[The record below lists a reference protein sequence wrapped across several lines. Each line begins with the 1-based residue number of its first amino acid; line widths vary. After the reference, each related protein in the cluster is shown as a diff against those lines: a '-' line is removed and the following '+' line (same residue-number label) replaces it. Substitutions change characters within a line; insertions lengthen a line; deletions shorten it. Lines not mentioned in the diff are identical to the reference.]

1 MTTPGHQAGPTP
13 DNGGQAPGDDLP
25 DRDDAPGAGNPG
37 YDARDLPRRHGPPEE
52 GYGRYD
58 SPEDRYSS
66 YAPSGPDLGWFDP
79 EESAQ
84 RRGAPPPG
92 APGRHGTP
100 ENFDDWFRSP
110 PGGAGWSDNP
120 GNGQDRHG
128 APAGGRGWHEPP
140 PADDGR
146 YSSDTA
152 RMSPPDARGRPQARH
167 AGPDRAAP
175 DWGDPAGAAGGPE
188 NHRTEAY
195 RTDPYQA
202 DPHQADP
209 YQADPSRPDPYR
221 PDPYRPDP
229 YRPDAYQADTYR
241 PDSYQ
246 SQGYPADPYQ
256 QPDTYRPDPYQGPGP
271 ANPGYPSPGY
281 PSPGYPSPG
290 YPDPGQPDQGQP
302 DQGYPD
308 PGRTGRD
315 PNQGYAGHEYTRDA
329 DWVEARWTGAD
340 RAPAAPARA
349 SAGPAQAAVPGAGRT
364 PVAAPAPAGGGSGR
378 AAAGNASLLRSS
390 SVMAVGTVASRLTG
404 FVRNAVIIFAI
415 GTLYLGDAYN
425 LANTLPNIV
434 YNLALGGILTSVV
447 VPLLVNAAK
456 RDADRG
462 EGYDQ
467 RIFTLGVLAL
477 GGITLVA
484 TALAQPITSVYAGNI
499 GNPAAYHLT
508 VIFAYFFIPQI
519 FFYGISS
526 LAGAI
531 LNARGSFAAPMW
543 TPVIN
548 NLVVIVVGVAFMATA
563 GLNRT
568 PTDISATQV
577 ELLGI
582 GTTLGIVLQTVA
594 LIPSMRRVGFRWRP
608 RRDFR
613 RAEISEIGHMSGWMF
628 GYVLTTQISFLVTT
642 RIANVGGHGLSQHD
656 VGAGFAAYS
665 NAYTLFQLPYA
676 IVGISVI
683 TALLPRMSAHAAE
696 RKYRLVSSDFS
707 TAVRLA
713 SVIVVPAALILAV
726 LGAPLAEAVFG
737 YGSTSVASARYVGEI
752 FAVFSLGLLPFT
764 LFQLL
769 LRVFYA
775 MHDSRTPALISVVT
789 MVINIVANLIAWAV
803 LPPRQVVAG
812 LGAGFGLASVAGTV
826 AAWRVLSRRIGGL
839 GGREVRA
846 GLVKMHAAAI
856 PGAIFAIAV
865 GVMVGAVLSGGR
877 IAAFFTVAIGGVGAM
892 LLYVLFA
899 KSFGVAEL
907 NDLTSTLR
915 SRLR

>member
-13 DNGGQAPGDDLP
+13 ANGGHNPGDDLP
-25 DRDDAPGAGNPG
+25 DRDGARGAVNPRYQSRDG
-37 YDARDLPRRHGPPEE
+37 SRRYDPSEEAHGPYE
-52 GYGRYD
+52 
-58 SPEDRYSS
+58 SPEDSYSS
-66 YAPSGPDLGWFDP
+66 YAPSGQDPGWFDP
-79 EESAQ
+79 AERSQGHSGPAA
-84 RRGAPPPG
+84 GPPG
-92 APGRHGTP
+92 GDSSSGI
-100 ENFDDWFRSP
+100 FDDWFRTP
-110 PGGAGWSDNP
+110 KGGTGHHGAP
-120 GNGQDRHG
+120 GNGQDWQG
-128 APAGGRGWHEPP
+128 AAADGGGWHERPR
-140 PADDGR
+140 AGEAR
-146 YSSDTA
+146 HGQDTA
-152 RMSPPDARGRPQARH
+152 RMSAPETRGRPAARH
-167 AGPDRAAP
+167 AADPVGATADR
-175 DWGDPAGAAGGPE
+175 DDPGGTAGGLE
-188 NHRTEAY
+188 DHGTEVYRTEAY
-195 RTDPYQA
+195 QPDPYQ
-202 DPHQADP
+202 
-209 YQADPSRPDPYR
+209 
-221 PDPYRPDP
+221 
-229 YRPDAYQADTYR
+229 
-241 PDSYQ
+241 
-246 SQGYPADPYQ
+246 
-256 QPDTYRPDPYQGPGP
+256 PDPYQG
-271 ANPGYPSPGY
+271 
-281 PSPGYPSPG
+281 
-290 YPDPGQPDQGQP
+290 QGQGRGRAGR
-302 DQGYPD
+302 GY
-308 PGRTGRD
+308 
-315 PNQGYAGHEYTRDA
+315 PNQGYAGQDPNQGYPGQGYPGQDPNQGYPGQAYSGQGYASEA
-329 DWVEARWTGAD
+329 DWIDAKWAGAD
-340 RAPAAPARA
+340 RA
-349 SAGPAQAAVPGAGRT
+349 Q
-364 PVAAPAPAGGGSGR
+364 AAPAPALAGGGQAQTAGSGP
-378 AAAGNASLLRSS
+378 APAVSTSTAPAAGTGQASTANANLLRSS
-390 SVMAVGTVASRLTG
+390 SVMAVGTLASRLTG

-415 GTLYLGDAYN
+415 GTLALGNAYN
-425 LANTLPNIV
+425 LANALPNIV

-484 TALAQPITSVYAGNI
+484 TALARPISAIYAGNI
-499 GNPAAYHLT
+499 GSQSAYHLT

-519 FFYGISS
+519 FFYGVSS

-568 PTDISATQV
+568 PTDISAAQV
-577 ELLGI
+577 QLLGI

-642 RIANVGGHGLSQHD
+642 RIANKGGAGLSAHD

-696 RKYRLVSSDFS
+696 RKFGLLSSDFS

-752 FAVFSLGLLPFT
+752 FAVFALGLLPFT

-775 MHDSRTPALISVVT
+775 MHDSKTPALISVVT
-789 MVINIVANLIAWAV
+789 MVINIVANLIALAV
-803 LPPRQVVAG
+803 LPPRHVVAG
-812 LGAGFGLASVAGTV
+812 LGVGFGLSSLAGTI
-826 AAWRVLSRRIGGL
+826 AAWRVLSRRIGSLDGQT
-839 GGREVRA
+839 VRA

-856 PGAIFAIAV
+856 PGAIFALAV
-865 GVMVGAVLSGGR
+865 GTMISAVLSGGR
-877 IAAFFTVAIGGVGAM
+877 IGALLTVAIGGSGAM

-899 KSFGVAEL
+899 KSFGLAEL
-907 NDLTSTLR
+907 NDLTTTLR
-915 SRLR
+915 ARLR